1 MLAAVSQ
8 KECLKCLLKITGSEN
23 NKTCY
28 SSSQP
33 HTPLTHTHTRA
44 LLGVCVCGM
53 LLPGFSE
60 QGLASSSAGPRLFT
74 ASSGRSA
81 KKRRSRRKQKNPLA
95 TKRSSTRKIA
105 RGNGVKKT
113 RRKTG
118 AGARKKRSLKK
129 RTVGKAIFGGVK
141 KRKNKSRRKKAKKNG
156 RSTQRIVRL

>member
-28 SSSQP
+28 SPSQP
-33 HTPLTHTHTRA
+33 HSPLTHTCA
-44 LLGVCVCGM
+44 LLGVCGM

-141 KRKNKSRRKKAKKNG
+141 KRKSKSRRKKAKKNG
-156 RSTQRIVRL
+156 RSTQRIVHL